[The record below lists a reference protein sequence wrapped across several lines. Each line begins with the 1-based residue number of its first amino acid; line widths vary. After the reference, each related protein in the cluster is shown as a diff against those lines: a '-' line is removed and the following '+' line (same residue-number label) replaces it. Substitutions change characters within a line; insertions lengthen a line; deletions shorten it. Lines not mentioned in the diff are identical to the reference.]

1 MHYRVE
7 LSAQAQKQLA
17 EFPRDVRERLE
28 RAIDEFEAKDD
39 SLWSNVKALQGA
51 RWKGRL
57 RKKVGSYRII
67 FIKFPSRTVVEISS
81 ILIKSKDTYK

>member
-1 MHYRVE
+1 MCGKDW
-7 LSAQAQKQLA
+7 SAQLMNSK
-17 EFPRDVRERLE
+17 RRTTR
-28 RAIDEFEAKDD
+28 
-39 SLWSNVKALQGA
+39 SWSLQGA

-81 ILIKSKDTYK
+81 ILIKSKDIYK